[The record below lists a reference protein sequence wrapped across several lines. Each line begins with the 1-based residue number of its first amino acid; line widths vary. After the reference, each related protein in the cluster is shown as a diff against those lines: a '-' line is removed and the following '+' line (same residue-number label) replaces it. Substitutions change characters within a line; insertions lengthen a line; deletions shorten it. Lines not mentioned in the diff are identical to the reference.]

1 MNLFQRLSFTA
12 LNFPTSAAGMP
23 IFIFI
28 LPYYAGDLG
37 LGLSLVGILFLLGR
51 LTDIATDPIMGVL
64 IDKFPSKWGKH
75 KHWIF
80 ISAPIFM
87 IAAYLIFL
95 PPTSNPSSVY
105 FFLSLFLVY
114 ISFTLSSITQLSWST
129 FLAADYDDRTRLLT
143 LRELM
148 SLFGMFCVIAIPAF
162 VELYDTSLKA
172 KVSAIGVFILISIPI
187 ITLNGLY
194 QVPDTKTQKIQSKIE
209 NPFKTFKSLFSNAM
223 LNKIVFAAA
232 LIAFCM
238 SLNGALYLIWMD
250 VVMELPQY
258 SSRLMLMYYLVS
270 VLGLGMWR
278 YLSIKTSKHF
288 AAGIACLYA
297 IIVLLVGFAGFFF
310 VRDLDQGIKLIAVG
324 SFITLY
330 GFSFSGPLP
339 LINAIIAD
347 ISDKFSVEQGEN
359 ISGTVFSYLTTITKV
374 GFALAAVIP
383 YLALELIWGF
393 DINLGIDNTESSKM
407 AIFYIYTFVPI
418 VSYCIASYM
427 LFSHSLG
434 REEHEKIKSIMEEAH
449 SEIPKI

>member
-1 MNLFQRLSFTA
+1 MNLFQRLSYTA

-37 LGLSLVGILFLLGR
+37 LGLSLVGILFFLGR
-51 LTDIATDPIMGVL
+51 LTDIVTDPIMGVL
-64 IDKFPSKWGKH
+64 IDRFPSRWGKH

-87 IAAYLIFL
+87 VATYLIFL
-95 PPTSNPSSVY
+95 PPTSNPSSLY
-105 FFLSLFLVY
+105 FFVSLFLVY
-114 ISFTLSSITQLSWST
+114 LSFTLSSITQLSWST
-129 FLAADYDDRTRLLT
+129 FLAPDYDDRTRLLT
-143 LRELM
+143 LREFMAL
-148 SLFGMFCVIAIPAF
+148 LGMFCVIAIPAI
-162 VELYDTSLKA
+162 VELYDTSLSA
-172 KVSAIGVFILISIPI
+172 KVSAIGVFVLIVIPL
-187 ITLNGLY
+187 ITINGLY
-194 QVPDTKTQKIQSKIE
+194 QVPDTKLKKVQSKIE
-209 NPFKTFKSLFSNAM
+209 NPFKTFKSFFGNSM
-223 LNKIVFAAA
+223 LNKIVLAAA

-250 VVMELPQY
+250 VVMELPEY

-270 VLGLGMWR
+270 VFGLGIWR

-288 AAGIACLYA
+288 AAGISCLYA
-297 IIVLLVGFAGFFF
+297 IVILLIGFIGFFF
-310 VRDLDQGIKLIAVG
+310 IRDMDQSLKLIAVG
-324 SFITLY
+324 SFIVLY
-330 GFSFSGPLP
+330 GFSFSGPMP

-347 ISDKFSVEQGEN
+347 ISDKLSLEQGEN

-383 YLALELIWGF
+383 YLVLELVWGF
-393 DINLGIDNTESSKM
+393 DITLGTDNTESSKM

-418 VSYCIASYM
+418 VSYCIAACM

-434 REEHEKIKSIMEEAH
+434 RDEHEKIKSVMEEV
-449 SEIPKI
+449 S

>member
-1 MNLFQRLSFTA
+1 MNLFQRLSYTA

-37 LGLSLVGILFLLGR
+37 LGLSLVGILFFLGR
-51 LTDIATDPIMGVL
+51 LTDIVTDPIMGVL
-64 IDKFPSKWGKH
+64 IDRFPSRWGKH

-87 IAAYLIFL
+87 VATYLIFL
-95 PPTSNPSSVY
+95 PPTSNPSSLY
-105 FFLSLFLVY
+105 FFVSLFLVY
-114 ISFTLSSITQLSWST
+114 LSFTLSSIAQLSWST
-129 FLAADYDDRTRLLT
+129 FIAPDYDDRTRLLT

-148 SLFGMFCVIAIPAF
+148 ALLGMFCVIAIPAI
-162 VELYDTSLKA
+162 VELYDTSLSA
-172 KVSAIGVFILISIPI
+172 KVSAIGVFVLIVIPL
-187 ITLNGLY
+187 ITINGLY
-194 QVPDTKTQKIQSKIE
+194 QVPDTKLKKVQSKIE
-209 NPFKTFKSLFSNAM
+209 NPFKTFKSFFGNSM
-223 LNKIVFAAA
+223 LNKIVLAAA

-250 VVMELPQY
+250 VVMELPEY

-270 VLGLGMWR
+270 VFGLGIWR

-288 AAGIACLYA
+288 AAGISCLYA
-297 IIVLLVGFAGFFF
+297 IVILLIGFIGFFF
-310 VRDLDQGIKLIAVG
+310 IRDMDQSLKLIAVG
-324 SFITLY
+324 SFIVLY
-330 GFSFSGPLP
+330 GFSFSGPMP

-347 ISDKFSVEQGEN
+347 ISDKLSLEQGEN

-374 GFALAAVIP
+374 GFALAAVVP
-383 YLALELIWGF
+383 YLVLEIVWGF
-393 DINLGIDNTESSKM
+393 DITLGTENTDSSKM

-418 VSYCIASYM
+418 ICYSIASYM

-434 REEHEKIKSIMEEAH
+434 RDEHEKIKSVMEEV
-449 SEIPKI
+449 S

>member
-1 MNLFQRLSFTA
+1 MNLFQRLSYTA

-37 LGLSLVGILFLLGR
+37 LGLSLVGILFFLGR
-51 LTDIATDPIMGVL
+51 LTDIVTDPVMGVL
-64 IDKFPSKWGKH
+64 IDRFPSRWGKH

-87 IAAYLIFL
+87 VATYLIFL
-95 PPTSNPSSVY
+95 PPTSNPSSLY

-114 ISFTLSSITQLSWST
+114 LSFTLSSITQLSWST
-129 FLAADYDDRTRLLT
+129 FLAPDYDDRTRLLT

-148 SLFGMFCVIAIPAF
+148 ALLGMFCVIAIPAF

-172 KVSAIGVFILISIPI
+172 KVSAIGVFVLIVIPL
-187 ITLNGLY
+187 ITINGLY
-194 QVPDTKTQKIQSKIE
+194 QVPDTKLKKVQSKVE
-209 NPFKTFKSLFSNAM
+209 NPFKTFKSFFGNSM
-223 LNKIVFAAA
+223 LNKIVLAAA

-250 VVMELPQY
+250 VVMELPEY

-270 VLGLGMWR
+270 VIGLGIWR
-278 YLSIKTSKHF
+278 HLSIKTSKHF
-288 AAGIACLYA
+288 AAGISCLYA
-297 IIVLLVGFAGFFF
+297 IIILLIGFIGFFF
-310 VRDLDQGIKLIAVG
+310 IRDLDQSIKLIAVG
-324 SFITLY
+324 SFIVLY
-330 GFSFSGPLP
+330 GFSFSGPMP

-347 ISDKFSVEQGEN
+347 ISDKLSLEQGEN

-383 YLALELIWGF
+383 YLVLELVWGF
-393 DINLGIDNTESSKM
+393 DITLGTDNTESSKM

-418 VSYCIASYM
+418 VSYCIAAYM
-427 LFSHSLG
+427 LFSHSHG
-434 REEHEKIKSIMEEAH
+434 RDEHEKIKSVMGEG
-449 SEIPKI
+449 S

>member
-1 MNLFQRLSFTA
+1 MNLFQRLSYTA

-37 LGLSLVGILFLLGR
+37 LGLSLVGILFFLGR
-51 LTDIATDPIMGVL
+51 LTDIVTDPVMGVL
-64 IDKFPSKWGKH
+64 IDRFPSRWGKH

-87 IAAYLIFL
+87 VATYLIFL
-95 PPTSNPSSVY
+95 PPTSNPSSLY

-114 ISFTLSSITQLSWST
+114 LSFTLSSITQLSWST
-129 FLAADYDDRTRLLT
+129 FLAPDYDDRTRLLT

-148 SLFGMFCVIAIPAF
+148 ALLGMFCVIAIPAF

-172 KVSAIGVFILISIPI
+172 KVSAIGVFVLIVIPL
-187 ITLNGLY
+187 ITINGLY
-194 QVPDTKTQKIQSKIE
+194 QVPDTKLKKVQSKIE
-209 NPFKTFKSLFSNAM
+209 NPFKTFKSFFGNSM
-223 LNKIVFAAA
+223 LNKIVLAAA

-238 SLNGALYLIWMD
+238 SLNGALYLIWID
-250 VVMELPQY
+250 VVMELPEY

-270 VLGLGMWR
+270 VIGLGIWR
-278 YLSIKTSKHF
+278 HLSIKTSKHF

-297 IIVLLVGFAGFFF
+297 IIILLIGFIGFFF
-310 VRDLDQGIKLIAVG
+310 IRDLDQSIKLIAVG
-324 SFITLY
+324 SFIVLY
-330 GFSFSGPLP
+330 GFSFSGPMP

-347 ISDKFSVEQGEN
+347 ISDKLSLEQGEN

-383 YLALELIWGF
+383 YLVLELVWGF
-393 DINLGIDNTESSKM
+393 DITLGTDNTESSKM

-418 VSYCIASYM
+418 VSYCIAAYM
-427 LFSHSLG
+427 LFSHSHG
-434 REEHEKIKSIMEEAH
+434 RDEHEKIKSVMEEG
-449 SEIPKI
+449 S

>member
-1 MNLFQRLSFTA
+1 MNLFQRLSYTA

-37 LGLSLVGILFLLGR
+37 LGLSLVGILFFLGR
-51 LTDIATDPIMGVL
+51 LTDIVTDPIMGVL
-64 IDKFPSKWGKH
+64 IDRFPSRWGKH

-87 IAAYLIFL
+87 VATYLIFL
-95 PPTSNPSSVY
+95 PPTSNPSSLY
-105 FFLSLFLVY
+105 FFVSLFLVY
-114 ISFTLSSITQLSWST
+114 LSFTLSSIAQLSWST
-129 FLAADYDDRTRLLT
+129 FIAPDYDDRTRLLT

-148 SLFGMFCVIAIPAF
+148 ALLGMFCVIAIPAI
-162 VELYDTSLKA
+162 VELYDTSLSA
-172 KVSAIGVFILISIPI
+172 KVSAIGVFVLIVIPL
-187 ITLNGLY
+187 ITINGLY
-194 QVPDTKTQKIQSKIE
+194 QVPDTKLKKVQSKIE
-209 NPFKTFKSLFSNAM
+209 NPFKTFKSFFGNSM
-223 LNKIVFAAA
+223 LNKIVLAAA

-250 VVMELPQY
+250 VVMELPEY

-270 VLGLGMWR
+270 VFGLGIWR

-288 AAGIACLYA
+288 AAGISCLYA
-297 IIVLLVGFAGFFF
+297 IVILLIGFIGFFF
-310 VRDLDQGIKLIAVG
+310 IRDMDQSLKLIAVG
-324 SFITLY
+324 SFIVLY
-330 GFSFSGPLP
+330 GFSFSGPMP

-347 ISDKFSVEQGEN
+347 ISDKLSLEQGEN

-374 GFALAAVIP
+374 GFALAAVVP
-383 YLALELIWGF
+383 YLVLEIVWGF
-393 DINLGIDNTESSKM
+393 DITLGTDNTESSKM

-418 VSYCIASYM
+418 ICYSIASYM

-434 REEHEKIKSIMEEAH
+434 RDEHEKIKSVMEEV
-449 SEIPKI
+449 S

>member
-1 MNLFQRLSFTA
+1 MNLFQRLSYTA

-37 LGLSLVGILFLLGR
+37 LGLSLVGILFFLGR
-51 LTDIATDPIMGVL
+51 LTDIVTDPIMGVL
-64 IDKFPSKWGKH
+64 IDRFPSRWGKH

-87 IAAYLIFL
+87 VATYLIFL
-95 PPTSNPSSVY
+95 PPTSNPSSLY
-105 FFLSLFLVY
+105 FFVSLFLVY
-114 ISFTLSSITQLSWST
+114 LSFTLSSITQLSWST
-129 FLAADYDDRTRLLT
+129 FLAPDYDDRTRLLT
-143 LRELM
+143 LREFMAL
-148 SLFGMFCVIAIPAF
+148 LGMFCVIAIPAI
-162 VELYDTSLKA
+162 VELYDTSLSA
-172 KVSAIGVFILISIPI
+172 KVSAIGVFVLIVIPL
-187 ITLNGLY
+187 ITINGLY
-194 QVPDTKTQKIQSKIE
+194 QVPDTKLKKVQSKIE
-209 NPFKTFKSLFSNAM
+209 NPFKTFKSFFGNSM
-223 LNKIVFAAA
+223 LNKIVLAAA

-250 VVMELPQY
+250 VVMELPEY

-270 VLGLGMWR
+270 VFGLGIWR

-288 AAGIACLYA
+288 AAGISCLYA
-297 IIVLLVGFAGFFF
+297 IVILLIGFIGFFF
-310 VRDLDQGIKLIAVG
+310 IRDMDQSLKLIAVG
-324 SFITLY
+324 SFIVLY
-330 GFSFSGPLP
+330 GFSFSGPMP

-347 ISDKFSVEQGEN
+347 ISDKLSLENGEN

-383 YLALELIWGF
+383 YLVLELVWGF
-393 DINLGIDNTESSKM
+393 DITLGTDNTESSKM

-418 VSYCIASYM
+418 VSYCIAAYM

-434 REEHEKIKSIMEEAH
+434 RDEHEKIKSVMEEV
-449 SEIPKI
+449 S

>member
-1 MNLFQRLSFTA
+1 MNLFQRLSYTA

-37 LGLSLVGILFLLGR
+37 LGLSLVGILFFLGR
-51 LTDIATDPIMGVL
+51 LTDIMTDPIMGVL
-64 IDKFPSKWGKH
+64 IDRFPSRWGKH

-87 IAAYLIFL
+87 VATYLIFL
-95 PPTSNPSSVY
+95 PPTSNPSSLY
-105 FFLSLFLVY
+105 FFVSLFLVY
-114 ISFTLSSITQLSWST
+114 LSFTLSSITQLSWST
-129 FLAADYDDRTRLLT
+129 FLAPDYDDRTRLLT
-143 LRELM
+143 LREFMAL
-148 SLFGMFCVIAIPAF
+148 LGMFCVIAIPAI
-162 VELYDTSLKA
+162 VELYDTSLSA
-172 KVSAIGVFILISIPI
+172 KVSAIGVFVLIVIPL
-187 ITLNGLY
+187 ITINGLY
-194 QVPDTKTQKIQSKIE
+194 QVPDTKLKKVQSKIE
-209 NPFKTFKSLFSNAM
+209 NPFKTFKSFFGNSM
-223 LNKIVFAAA
+223 LNKIVLAAA

-250 VVMELPQY
+250 VVMELPEY

-270 VLGLGMWR
+270 VFGLGIWR

-288 AAGIACLYA
+288 AAGISCLYA
-297 IIVLLVGFAGFFF
+297 IVILLIGFIGFFF
-310 VRDLDQGIKLIAVG
+310 IRDMDQSLKLIAVG
-324 SFITLY
+324 SFIVLY
-330 GFSFSGPLP
+330 GFSFSGPMP

-347 ISDKFSVEQGEN
+347 ISDKLSLENGEN

-383 YLALELIWGF
+383 YLVLELVWGF
-393 DINLGIDNTESSKM
+393 DITLGTDNTESSKM

-418 VSYCIASYM
+418 VSYCIAAYM

-434 REEHEKIKSIMEEAH
+434 RDEHEKIKSVMGED
-449 SEIPKI
+449 S

>member
-1 MNLFQRLSFTA
+1 MNLFQRLSYTA

-37 LGLSLVGILFLLGR
+37 LGLSLVGILFFLGR
-51 LTDIATDPIMGVL
+51 LTDIVTDPIMGVL
-64 IDKFPSKWGKH
+64 IDRFPSRWGKH

-87 IAAYLIFL
+87 VATYLIFL
-95 PPTSNPSSVY
+95 PPTSNPSSLY
-105 FFLSLFLVY
+105 FFVSLFLVY
-114 ISFTLSSITQLSWST
+114 LSFTLSSIAQLSWST
-129 FLAADYDDRTRLLT
+129 FIAPDYDDRTRLLT

-148 SLFGMFCVIAIPAF
+148 ALLGMFCVIAIPAI
-162 VELYDTSLKA
+162 VELYDTSLSA
-172 KVSAIGVFILISIPI
+172 KVSAIGVFVLIVIPL
-187 ITLNGLY
+187 ITINGLY
-194 QVPDTKTQKIQSKIE
+194 QVPDTKLKKVQSKIE
-209 NPFKTFKSLFSNAM
+209 NPFKTFKSFFGNSM
-223 LNKIVFAAA
+223 LNKIVLAAA

-250 VVMELPQY
+250 VVMELPEY

-270 VLGLGMWR
+270 VFGLGIWR

-288 AAGIACLYA
+288 AAGISCLYA
-297 IIVLLVGFAGFFF
+297 IVILLIGFIGFFF
-310 VRDLDQGIKLIAVG
+310 IRDMDQSLKLIAVG
-324 SFITLY
+324 SFIVLY
-330 GFSFSGPLP
+330 GFSFSGPMP

-347 ISDKFSVEQGEN
+347 ISDKLSLEQGEN

-374 GFALAAVIP
+374 GFALAAVVP
-383 YLALELIWGF
+383 YLVLEIVWGF
-393 DINLGIDNTESSKM
+393 DITLGTENTDSSKM

-418 VSYCIASYM
+418 VSYCIAAYM

-434 REEHEKIKSIMEEAH
+434 RDEHEKIKSVMEEV
-449 SEIPKI
+449 S

>member
-1 MNLFQRLSFTA
+1 MNLFQRLSYTA

-37 LGLSLVGILFLLGR
+37 LGLSLVGILFFLGR
-51 LTDIATDPIMGVL
+51 LTDIVTDPIMGVL
-64 IDKFPSKWGKH
+64 IDRFPSRWGKH

-87 IAAYLIFL
+87 VATYLIFL
-95 PPTSNPSSVY
+95 PPTSNPSSLY
-105 FFLSLFLVY
+105 FFVSLFLVY
-114 ISFTLSSITQLSWST
+114 LSFTLSSITQLSWST
-129 FLAADYDDRTRLLT
+129 FLAPDYDDRTRLLT
-143 LRELM
+143 LREFMAL
-148 SLFGMFCVIAIPAF
+148 LGMFCVIAIPAI
-162 VELYDTSLKA
+162 VELYDTSLSA
-172 KVSAIGVFILISIPI
+172 KVSAIGVFVLIVIPL
-187 ITLNGLY
+187 ITINGLY
-194 QVPDTKTQKIQSKIE
+194 QVPDTKLKKVQSKIE
-209 NPFKTFKSLFSNAM
+209 NPFKTFKSFFGNSM
-223 LNKIVFAAA
+223 LNKIVLAAA

-250 VVMELPQY
+250 VVMELPEY

-270 VLGLGMWR
+270 VFGLGIWR

-288 AAGIACLYA
+288 AAGISCLYA
-297 IIVLLVGFAGFFF
+297 IVILLIGFIGFFF
-310 VRDLDQGIKLIAVG
+310 IRDMDQSLKLIAVG
-324 SFITLY
+324 SFIVLY
-330 GFSFSGPLP
+330 GFSFSGPMP

-347 ISDKFSVEQGEN
+347 ISDKLSLENGEN

-383 YLALELIWGF
+383 YLVLELVWGF
-393 DINLGIDNTESSKM
+393 DITLGTDNTESSKM

-418 VSYCIASYM
+418 VSYCIAAYM

-434 REEHEKIKSIMEEAH
+434 RDEHEKIKSVIGEV
-449 SEIPKI
+449 S

>member
-1 MNLFQRLSFTA
+1 MNLFQRLSYTA

-37 LGLSLVGILFLLGR
+37 LGLSLVGILFFLGR
-51 LTDIATDPIMGVL
+51 LTDIVTDPIMGVL
-64 IDKFPSKWGKH
+64 IDRFPSRWGKH

-87 IAAYLIFL
+87 VATYLIFL
-95 PPTSNPSSVY
+95 PPTSNPSSLY
-105 FFLSLFLVY
+105 FFVSLFLVY
-114 ISFTLSSITQLSWST
+114 LSFTLSSITQLSWST
-129 FLAADYDDRTRLLT
+129 FLAPDYDDRTRLLT
-143 LRELM
+143 LREFMAL
-148 SLFGMFCVIAIPAF
+148 LGMFCVIAIPAI
-162 VELYDTSLKA
+162 VELYDTSLSA
-172 KVSAIGVFILISIPI
+172 KVSAIGVFVLIVIPL
-187 ITLNGLY
+187 ITINGLY
-194 QVPDTKTQKIQSKIE
+194 QVPDTKLEKVQSKIE
-209 NPFKTFKSLFSNAM
+209 NPFKTFKSFFGNSM
-223 LNKIVFAAA
+223 LNKIVLAAA

-250 VVMELPQY
+250 VVMELPEY

-270 VLGLGMWR
+270 VFGLGIWR

-288 AAGIACLYA
+288 AAGISCLYA
-297 IIVLLVGFAGFFF
+297 IVILLIGFIGFFF
-310 VRDLDQGIKLIAVG
+310 IRDMDQSLKLIAVG
-324 SFITLY
+324 SFIVLY
-330 GFSFSGPLP
+330 GFSFSGPMP

-347 ISDKFSVEQGEN
+347 ISDKLSLENGEN

-383 YLALELIWGF
+383 YLVLELVWGF
-393 DINLGIDNTESSKM
+393 DITLGTDNTESSKM

-418 VSYCIASYM
+418 VSYCIAAYM

-434 REEHEKIKSIMEEAH
+434 RDEHEKIKSVMEEV
-449 SEIPKI
+449 S

>member
-1 MNLFQRLSFTA
+1 MNLFQRLSYTA

-37 LGLSLVGILFLLGR
+37 LGLSLVGILFFLGR
-51 LTDIATDPIMGVL
+51 LTDIVTDPIMGVL
-64 IDKFPSKWGKH
+64 IDRFPSKWGKH
-75 KHWIF
+75 KHWIL

-87 IAAYLIFL
+87 VATYLIFL
-95 PPTSNPSSVY
+95 PPTSNPSSLY
-105 FFLSLFLVY
+105 FFVSLFLVY
-114 ISFTLSSITQLSWST
+114 LSFTLSSITQLSWST
-129 FLAADYDDRTRLLT
+129 FLAPDYDDRTRLLT

-148 SLFGMFCVIAIPAF
+148 ALLGMFCVIAIPAI
-162 VELYDTSLKA
+162 VELYDTSLSA
-172 KVSAIGVFILISIPI
+172 KVSAIGVFVLIVIPL
-187 ITLNGLY
+187 ITINGLY
-194 QVPDTKTQKIQSKIE
+194 QVPDTKLKKVQSKIE
-209 NPFKTFKSLFSNAM
+209 NPFKTFKGFFGNSM
-223 LNKIVFAAA
+223 LNKIVLAAA

-250 VVMELPQY
+250 VVMELPEY

-270 VLGLGMWR
+270 VFGLGIWR

-288 AAGIACLYA
+288 AAGISCLYA
-297 IIVLLVGFAGFFF
+297 IIILVIGFIGFFF
-310 VRDLDQGIKLIAVG
+310 IRDMDQSLKLIAVG
-324 SFITLY
+324 SFIVLY
-330 GFSFSGPLP
+330 GFSFSGPMP

-347 ISDKFSVEQGEN
+347 ISDKLSLEQGEN

-383 YLALELIWGF
+383 YLVLELVWGF
-393 DINLGIDNTESSKM
+393 NITLGTDNTESSKM

-418 VSYCIASYM
+418 VSYCIAAYM

-434 REEHEKIKSIMEEAH
+434 RDEHEKIKSVMEEVY
-449 SEIPKI
+449 

>member
-1 MNLFQRLSFTA
+1 MNLFQRLSYTA

-37 LGLSLVGILFLLGR
+37 LGLSLVGILFFLGR
-51 LTDIATDPIMGVL
+51 LTDIVTDPVMGVL
-64 IDKFPSKWGKH
+64 IDRFPSKWGKH

-87 IAAYLIFL
+87 VATYLIFL
-95 PPTSNPSSVY
+95 PPTSNPSSLY

-114 ISFTLSSITQLSWST
+114 LSFTLSSITQLSWST
-129 FLAADYDDRTRLLT
+129 FLAPDYDDRTRLLT

-148 SLFGMFCVIAIPAF
+148 ALLGMFCVIAIPAF

-172 KVSAIGVFILISIPI
+172 KVSAIGVFVLIVIPL
-187 ITLNGLY
+187 ITINGLY
-194 QVPDTKTQKIQSKIE
+194 QVPDTKLKKVQSKIE
-209 NPFKTFKSLFSNAM
+209 NPFKTFKSFFRNSM
-223 LNKIVFAAA
+223 LNKIVLAAA

-238 SLNGALYLIWMD
+238 SLNGALYLIWVD
-250 VVMELPQY
+250 IVMELPEY

-270 VLGLGMWR
+270 VIGLGIWR
-278 YLSIKTSKHF
+278 HLSIKTSKHF
-288 AAGIACLYA
+288 AAGISCLYA
-297 IIVLLVGFAGFFF
+297 IIILLIGFIGFFF
-310 VRDLDQGIKLIAVG
+310 IRDLDQSIKLIAVG
-324 SFITLY
+324 SFIVLY
-330 GFSFSGPLP
+330 GFSFSGPMP

-347 ISDKFSVEQGEN
+347 ISDKLSLEQGEN

-383 YLALELIWGF
+383 YLVLELVWGF
-393 DINLGIDNTESSKM
+393 DITLGTDNTESSKM

-418 VSYCIASYM
+418 VSYCIAAYM
-427 LFSHSLG
+427 LFSHSHG
-434 REEHEKIKSIMEEAH
+434 RDEHEKIKSVMEEG
-449 SEIPKI
+449 S

>member
-1 MNLFQRLSFTA
+1 MNLFQRLSYTA

-37 LGLSLVGILFLLGR
+37 LGLSLVGILFFLGR
-51 LTDIATDPIMGVL
+51 LTDIVTDPIMGVL
-64 IDKFPSKWGKH
+64 IDRFPSRWGKH

-87 IAAYLIFL
+87 VATYLIFL
-95 PPTSNPSSVY
+95 PPTSNPSSLY
-105 FFLSLFLVY
+105 FFVSLFLVY
-114 ISFTLSSITQLSWST
+114 LSFTLSSITQLSWST
-129 FLAADYDDRTRLLT
+129 FLAPDYDDRTRLLT
-143 LRELM
+143 LREFMAL
-148 SLFGMFCVIAIPAF
+148 LGMFCVIAIPAI
-162 VELYDTSLKA
+162 VELYDTSLSA
-172 KVSAIGVFILISIPI
+172 KVSAIGVFVLIVIPL
-187 ITLNGLY
+187 ITINGLY
-194 QVPDTKTQKIQSKIE
+194 QVPDTKLKKVLSKIE
-209 NPFKTFKSLFSNAM
+209 NPFKTFKSFFGNSM
-223 LNKIVFAAA
+223 LNKIVLAAA

-250 VVMELPQY
+250 VVMELPEY

-270 VLGLGMWR
+270 VFGLGLWR

-288 AAGIACLYA
+288 AAGISCLYA
-297 IIVLLVGFAGFFF
+297 IVILLIGFIGFFF
-310 VRDLDQGIKLIAVG
+310 IRDMDQSLKLIAVG
-324 SFITLY
+324 SFIVLY
-330 GFSFSGPLP
+330 GFSFSGPMP

-347 ISDKFSVEQGEN
+347 ISDKLSLENGEN

-383 YLALELIWGF
+383 YLVLELVWGF
-393 DINLGIDNTESSKM
+393 DITLGTDNTESSKM

-418 VSYCIASYM
+418 VSYCIAAYM

-434 REEHEKIKSIMEEAH
+434 RDEHEKIKSVMEEV
-449 SEIPKI
+449 S